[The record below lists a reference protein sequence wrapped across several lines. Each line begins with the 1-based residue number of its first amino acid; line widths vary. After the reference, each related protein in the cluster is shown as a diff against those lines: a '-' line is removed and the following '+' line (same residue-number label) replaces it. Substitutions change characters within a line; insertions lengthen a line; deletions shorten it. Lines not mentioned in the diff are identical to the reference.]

1 MELKITSHDRVSS
14 LNAQEALQRH
24 SPRTEVQSQTG
35 SGTFLEALKQ
45 ARKDADVTFSKHAE
59 QRMNAWNHAG
69 THDYIEELD
78 NAMDIAQAKGAR
90 STLVLMKGV
99 AFVVAPQSRTVVTVI
114 PEDRMKDNLF
124 TSIDSAVLMD
134 K

>member
-14 LNAQEALQRH
+14 LNTQEALQRH

-35 SGTFLEALKQ
+35 NGTFLEALKQ
-45 ARKDADVTFSKHAE
+45 ARKDANVTFSKHAE

-69 THDYIEELD
+69 THNYIEELD

>member
-1 MELKITSHDRVSS
+1 MELKIASNDKVSS
-14 LNAQEALQRH
+14 LNAQRALHRH
-24 SPRTEVQSQTG
+24 SPTTEVQSQTR

-45 ARKDADVTFSKHAE
+45 ARKDANVTFSKHAE
-59 QRMNAWNHAG
+59 QRMNTWNEHK
-69 THDYIEELD
+69 THNYIEELD

-99 AFVVAPQSRTVVTVI
+99 AFLVAPQTRTVVTVI

-134 K
+134 E

>member
-1 MELKITSHDRVSS
+1 MELKITNNNRVSS
-14 LNAQEALQRH
+14 LNAQKALQRR
-24 SPRTEVQSQTG
+24 SPRPDVQSQTG
-35 SGTFLEALKQ
+35 SSTFLEALKQ
-45 ARKDADVTFSKHAE
+45 AGKDANVTFSKHAE
-59 QRMNAWNHAG
+59 QRMNAWNHHE
-69 THDYIEELD
+69 THNYIEELD